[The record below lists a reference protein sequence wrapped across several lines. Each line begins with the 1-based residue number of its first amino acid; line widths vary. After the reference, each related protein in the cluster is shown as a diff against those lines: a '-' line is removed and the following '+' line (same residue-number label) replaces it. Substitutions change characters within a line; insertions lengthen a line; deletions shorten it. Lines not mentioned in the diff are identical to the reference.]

1 MCQAVLGT
9 APCSPEAAKEMLIGH
24 VVSQEPEIET
34 AFLLEALFS
43 GDGCAPIG
51 STWDAPCWL
60 HSPRDRGRVGPECST
75 VPPTLKE
82 RCWKDLRKPSC
93 VLQGKTHLIL
103 QSSQR
108 GKEQEEMGISIYWVC
123 PPP

>member
-1 MCQAVLGT
+1 MPGSAGH
-9 APCSPEAAKEMLIGH
+9 SPLQPREAAKEMLIGH
-24 VVSQEPEIET
+24 VVSQEPEIEA